1 MKQLQETM
9 EANRAHYSKMVRE
22 LMTEVDE
29 EKKQRMNLQVEI
41 DRLKKITV
49 TV

>member
-1 MKQLQETM
+1 MKTLHETM
-9 EANRAHYSKMVRE
+9 ESNRTHYSKMVRD
-22 LMTEVDE
+22 LMAEVDE
-29 EKKQRMNLQVEI
+29 EKKQRMTLQVEI

>member
-1 MKQLQETM
+1 
-9 EANRAHYSKMVRE
+9 
-22 LMTEVDE
+22 VDE
-29 EKKQRMNLQVEI
+29 EKRQRMTLQVEI